1 MRRLAFA
8 AAAFLALSAA
18 PALAGDEVMANFY
31 GNTVVSTGAAG
42 ESRTHYKPDHTFDVT
57 MTGAQG
63 TLATKGTWSVADGKL
78 CRTYDQPAP
87 GMTNPVCT
95 PAESHNVG
103 DTWTVTINGQVRTGT
118 LKPGIQ

>member
-1 MRRLAFA
+1 MRKFLIA
-8 AAAFLALSAA
+8 AAAALLFAA
-18 PALAGDEVMANFY
+18 PAFAGDEVMANFY

-57 MTGAQG
+57 MVGAQG

-78 CRTYDQPAP
+78 CRVYDQLAP

-95 PAESHNVG
+95 PAESHAVG
-103 DTWTVTINGQVRTGT
+103 DTWSVTINGQVRTGT

>member
-1 MRRLAFA
+1 MRKLLLAAGMSVLFA
-8 AAAFLALSAA
+8 V
-18 PALAGDEVMANFY
+18 PALAADDVMANTY
-31 GNTVVSTGAAG
+31 GNTVVSTGTMG
-42 ESRTHYKPDHTFDVT
+42 ESRTHYKADHTFDVT

-63 TLATKGTWSVADGKL
+63 TIVTKGTWTVADGKL
-78 CRTYDQPAP
+78 CRTYEQLAP

-103 DTWTVTINGQVRTGT
+103 DTWTVTIGTQVRTGT